1 MSSSVATHAQAEI
14 SRWVGFEL
22 ASQAFALR
30 IGCVREVV
38 PLASFEPVPGA
49 PAFVLGVSALRGRI
63 LPVIDLHGRLQID
76 PINPDNK
83 NVNCLI
89 VVDVAGES
97 MALRVDRIGQLY
109 AFERERIK
117 PPPMVAVPGTDGA
130 VSGMVVFEDS
140 MLSLLDVNA
149 LVDPIGPVMQ

>member
-1 MSSSVATHAQAEI
+1 MNHSQVTQTQAEI

-38 PLASFEPVPGA
+38 PSASFEPVPGA
-49 PAFVLGVSALRGRI
+49 PPFVLGVSALRGRI

-76 PINPDNK
+76 SAMAINK
-83 NVNCLI
+83 ASNCLI

-97 MALRVDRIGQLY
+97 LALRVDRIGQLY
-109 AFERERIK
+109 AFEAGRIK
-117 PPPMVAVPGTDGA
+117 TAPSVSAPGTDDA
-130 VSGMVVFEDS
+130 VSGMVVFDDS

-149 LVDPIGPVMQ
+149 LVDPIGPVIQ